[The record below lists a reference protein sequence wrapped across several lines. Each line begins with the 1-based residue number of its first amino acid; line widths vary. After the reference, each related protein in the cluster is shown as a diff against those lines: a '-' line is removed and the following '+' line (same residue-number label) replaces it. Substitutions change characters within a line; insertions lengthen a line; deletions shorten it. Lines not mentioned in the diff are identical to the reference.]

1 MINNCG
7 IRILG
12 TGSFTPSITVHNEDF
27 TRIVDTSDEWI
38 TKRTGMQ
45 TRYLSAGE
53 PTWYLGVQAAKA
65 ALRDAKLDAQAIDLV
80 LFTTVTP
87 DFYTPSMSCIAA
99 RELGIKDAA
108 CTDLNSACT
117 GFIYALDVAWRYL
130 ATGGAQNVLII
141 SSERLSAITDYTDR
155 ATCVLFGDGAG
166 ACVVTKHSS
175 LFSSFLSS
183 DSTGANLL
191 FARARRQSHPFCN
204 KHNEV
209 SVSDGFGDK
218 PEKFCMDG
226 KEVYKFATR
235 VMPESVETVCA
246 KADLT
251 VDQLDM
257 IVPHQANIRI
267 VETAAQKLNIQRDKI
282 FCNVEKYGNTS
293 SASIPIALDELNRD
307 GRLKRGDRV
316 CAVGFGGGL
325 TYGAALF
332 EW

>member
-1 MINNCG
+1 MTNNCG

-27 TRIVDTSDEWI
+27 TRVVETSDEWI

-65 ALRDAKLDAQAIDLV
+65 ALRDAKLDPQTIDMV
-80 LFTTVTP
+80 LFTTITP
-87 DFYTPSMSCIAA
+87 DFHTPSMSCIVA
-99 RELGIKDAA
+99 RELGIDNAI

-130 ATGGAQNVLII
+130 ATGGASNVLIV
-141 SSERLSAITDYTDR
+141 SAETLSTLTDYSDR

-183 DSTGANLL
+183 DSAGANLL
-191 FARARRQSHPFCN
+191 FARVRRHSHPFC
-204 KHNEV
+204 
-209 SVSDGFGDK
+209 DGNNAVPVQDDFGDK
-218 PEKFCMDG
+218 PENLYMDG

-235 VMPESVETVCA
+235 VMPEAVEKVCA
-246 KADLT
+246 QADIA
-251 VDQLDM
+251 VDRLDM

-267 VETAAQKLNIQRDKI
+267 VETAAQKLSIERDKI
-282 FCNVEKYGNTS
+282 FCNVQKYGNTS
-293 SASIPIALDELNRD
+293 SASIPIALDELNRE
-307 GRLKRGDRV
+307 GRLNRGELV
-316 CAVGFGGGL
+316 CTVGFGGGL
-325 TYGAALF
+325 TYGAVLF